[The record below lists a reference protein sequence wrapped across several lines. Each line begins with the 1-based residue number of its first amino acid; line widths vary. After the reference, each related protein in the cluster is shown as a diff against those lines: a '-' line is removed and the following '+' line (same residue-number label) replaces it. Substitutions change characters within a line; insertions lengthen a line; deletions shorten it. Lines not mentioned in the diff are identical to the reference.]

1 MVCLVFS
8 KPLNF
13 SYICPQDIFLVVWW
27 NIQVLFCKFRCS
39 VMFFFFWTAQ
49 ASCRISSNE
58 HCFSLDHIFM
68 GLVLLWTL
76 KYLDSNIW
84 NPDLDLTLFRF
95 FALTQTQPFSG
106 LSLGSNLTTQ
116 VLTWTW
122 TQTELVLTTTLT
134 VVKRLSSL
142 KLPLYDSSR
151 QKMVERIL
159 KT

>member
-1 MVCLVFS
+1 
-8 KPLNF
+8 
-13 SYICPQDIFLVVWW
+13 
-27 NIQVLFCKFRCS
+27 
-39 VMFFFFWTAQ
+39 
-49 ASCRISSNE
+49 
-58 HCFSLDHIFM
+58 M

-122 TQTELVLTTTLT
+122 TQTELVLTTTLVVVT
-134 VVKRLSSL
+134 MVKRLSSL

-151 QKMVERIL
+151 
-159 KT
+159 